1 MRRLRSGLRNGK
13 KGIAFTTGPN
23 AKETHWK
30 QGVMLIDN
38 VKEKAIGRKEG
49 EQLIG
54 ELEYSVPEDN
64 SRALKV
70 GMNWNFDGDERNS
83 SQSWNMK

>member
-1 MRRLRSGLRNGK
+1 
-13 KGIAFTTGPN
+13 
-23 AKETHWK
+23 
-30 QGVMLIDN
+30 MLIDN
-38 VKEKAIGRKEG
+38 VKEKAASRKEE

-70 GMNWNFDGDERNS
+70 AMTWKYDGEEKES
-83 SQSWNMK
+83 SQTWNMK